1 MIEVDNLFE
10 HFDNPRKDLGDLSE
24 LADSIK
30 ESGILQ
36 NLTVVKRIGT
46 ITNEWTK
53 GTYTVIIGHR
63 RLAAAKMAGLTEV
76 PCAIAEMDEKTQ
88 IATML
93 LENMQRSDLSV
104 YEQAQ
109 GFQMMIN
116 LGESVSNISDKTG
129 FSETTVRRRTK
140 LLDLDQ
146 EKLKESNERGGT
158 LSDYIK
164 LEQIESEEL
173 RNEVLES
180 VGTNNFNWKLNS
192 AIRKEEEEKAL
203 GKAKE
208 VLSSFAMEM
217 DEHTDTENMAHGR
230 SYNTWNYSDIEKP
243 KDANEVQYYFMVK
256 ENWLKLWKDRDESEE
271 QENQEEIETRE
282 RERHRKAQIKKIE
295 ERAFKLREVFI
306 YSLTNSKV
314 KPFIGDILLLAIE
327 TRASFFMWPDDYIK
341 AFKLEVDEENFDIE
355 EVKNEVS
362 EDPELSLLKI
372 IYSEEFKRASY
383 FNFRGEYSED
393 SSLDMLYDILE
404 KLGYQM
410 SEEEKQLKEG
420 THKLFMEG

>member
-109 GFQMMIN
+109 GFQMMID

-173 RNEVLES
+173 KNEVLES

-192 AIRKEEEEKAL
+192 AIQKEETEKTL
-203 GKAKE
+203 EKAKE
-208 VLSSFAMEM
+208 VLSSFAIEI
-217 DEHTDTENMAHGR
+217 DKHTDTENMAHGR

-243 KDANEVQYYFMVK
+243 EDANEVQYYFIIRR
-256 ENWLKLWKDRDESEE
+256 NWLELWKDRDESEE
-271 QENQEEIETRE
+271 QENQEEIEARE
-282 RERHRKAQIKKIE
+282 REKHRKAQIKEIE

-314 KPFIGDILLLAIE
+314 KPFIGDIVLLAIE
-327 TRASFFMWPDDYIK
+327 TRVSFFMWPDDYIK

-355 EVKNEVS
+355 EVKSEVL

-420 THKLFMEG
+420 THNLFMEG